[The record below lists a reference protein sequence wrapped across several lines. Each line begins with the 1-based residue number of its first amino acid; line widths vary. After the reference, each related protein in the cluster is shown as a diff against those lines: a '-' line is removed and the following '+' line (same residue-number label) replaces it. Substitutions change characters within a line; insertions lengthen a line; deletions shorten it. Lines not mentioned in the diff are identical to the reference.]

1 MRARDLFLEF
11 LPPAPT
17 VAPTVIPAPPPFDA
31 VSVAKDFVFL
41 VQKTKSFPDTS
52 PVRVALFDLF
62 SSLKNLQPA
71 AQNESVETNQSNMAA
86 MNNVAV
92 TMMTRLMERAAEIGP
107 EEAAQMANILHR
119 ITETYGEITSDEEV
133 QKSIIAAIKTVEL
146 NTKGEI
152 GALDAKIEATAKEFA
167 KRFNVKDVWAR
178 NLVGM
183 FSVSIPQRDRD
194 TFLDAC
200 KSGTAID
207 INAMIKQK
215 YGSID
220 DVVSNKIPT
229 IKQVYKSVKA
239 TLLDISLS
247 TGQRGATGPF
257 EAMLAIMGGADKPS
271 AADGGDL
278 VINGKQYEVKSTS
291 LSPSSRL
298 RKDGTLPNTG
308 GKSEAWLDSGPGG
321 EVSGSFL
328 RKLGT
333 DWILK
338 MAPSLMSNPR
348 FKEVWAKADFRPL
361 GLPYLETVLRE
372 LDKTQKELDKTQKT
386 EEEAGIS
393 LIAYMMS
400 QFFPAVVSTPG
411 FNFNNSIRRIYN
423 AIIKNQ
429 PERIALEQGIM
440 GLIGYMDKGNDGF
453 ILFNSSMQEYRII
466 SGMKEVLEIYKNPSK
481 FDIKFNTMTMG
492 RANKASPGIYFGP
505 DPKSERAKKY
515 FEFYNSDP
523 KRVALRKAAVE
534 QEKAAEQENNQDTQ
548 PVDQPPA
555 EVPAS
560 IQNQSRTLGNKI
572 PMGSR

>member
-1 MRARDLFLEF
+1 MRARELFLEF
-11 LPPAPT
+11 IQSSPT
-17 VAPTVIPAPPPFDA
+17 NSTTF
-31 VSVAKDFVFL
+31 SKDFLSL
-41 VQKTKSFPDTS
+41 VRGTKSLPNTS
-52 PVRVALFDLF
+52 PARVALLDIFL
-62 SSLKNLQPA
+62 SLKNLPPA
-71 AQNESVETNQSNMAA
+71 AQNESAEVSQANMATLDHLTEA
-86 MNNVAV
+86 VVAELFSRIQ
-92 TMMTRLMERAAEIGP
+92 MKDPALAAKLAAITHELAGELGP
-107 EEAAQMANILHR
+107 VSS
-119 ITETYGEITSDEEV
+119 SDSV
-133 QKSIIAAIKTVEL
+133 VKAKVAAIKTIEL

-152 GALDAKIEATAKEFA
+152 GALDADIEATAKQFA

-178 NLVGM
+178 NLIGM
-183 FSVSIPQRDRD
+183 FSVSIPQADRKK
-194 TFLDAC
+194 FLDAC
-200 KSGTAID
+200 LSGSAID
-207 INAMIKQK
+207 INAMIAQK
-215 YGSID
+215 HGSID
-220 DVVSNKIPT
+220 NVVN
-229 IKQVYKSVKA
+229 IKVPKLKEVYDSVKS

-338 MAPSLMSNPR
+338 MSPGLLTNPR
-348 FKEVWAKADFRPL
+348 FKEVWAKADFRPS

-372 LDKTQKELDKTQKT
+372 LDKTQKNGKK
-386 EEEAGIS
+386 AGIS

-400 QFFPAVVSTPG
+400 EFFPAVVSTPG
-411 FNFNNSIRRIYN
+411 FDFDRSIEKIYN
-423 AIIKNQ
+423 AINANQ
-429 PERIALEQGIM
+429 PEKIAVEQGIM

-453 ILFNSSMQEYRII
+453 ILFNSSVQEYRII
-466 SGMKEVLEIYKNPSK
+466 SGMKEVLEIYQNPSK

-492 RANKASPGIYFGP
+492 RSHKASPGIYFGP
-505 DPKSERAKKY
+505 DPTSERAKKY

-523 KRVALRKAAVE
+523 RRVELRRA
-534 QEKAAEQENNQDTQ
+534 AAEQENNSVSQFADQTS
-548 PVDQPPA
+548 VNQPPA

-560 IQNQSRTLGNKI
+560 IQNQTRTLGNKI

>member
-1 MRARDLFLEF
+1 MAALDHLTE
-11 LPPAPT
+11 AV
-17 VAPTVIPAPPPFDA
+17 VAE
-31 VSVAKDFVFL
+31 
-41 VQKTKSFPDTS
+41 
-52 PVRVALFDLF
+52 LF
-62 SSLKNLQPA
+62 SRIQMTDPA
-71 AQNESVETNQSNMAA
+71 LAA
-86 MNNVAV
+86 K
-92 TMMTRLMERAAEIGP
+92 L
-107 EEAAQMANILHR
+107 
-119 ITETYGEITSDEEV
+119 
-133 QKSIIAAIKTVEL
+133 AAITHKLAVELGTVSSSDSVVKAKVAAVKTIEL

-152 GALDAKIEATAKEFA
+152 GALDADIEATAKQFA

-178 NLVGM
+178 NLIGM
-183 FSVSIPQRDRD
+183 FSVSIPQADRKK
-194 TFLDAC
+194 FLDAC
-200 KSGTAID
+200 LSGSAID
-207 INAMIKQK
+207 INAMIAQK

-220 DVVSNKIPT
+220 NVVN
-229 IKQVYKSVKA
+229 IKVPKLKEVYDSVKA

-257 EAMLAIMGGADKPS
+257 EAMLAIMGGANKPS

-278 VINGKQYEVKSTS
+278 IINGKQYEVKSTS

-338 MAPSLMSNPR
+338 MSPSLLSNPR
-348 FKEVWAKADFRPL
+348 FKEVWAKADFRPS

-372 LDKTQKELDKTQKT
+372 LDKTQKNGKK
-386 EEEAGIS
+386 AGIS

-400 QFFPAVVSTPG
+400 EFFPAVVSTPG
-411 FNFNNSIRRIYN
+411 FDFDRSIEKIYN
-423 AIIKNQ
+423 AINTDQ
-429 PERIALEQGIM
+429 PEKIALEQGIM

-453 ILFNSSMQEYRII
+453 ILFNSSVQEYRII
-466 SGMKEVLEIYKNPSK
+466 SGMNEVLEIYQNPSK

-492 RANKASPGIYFGP
+492 RSHKASPGIYFGP
-505 DPKSERAKKY
+505 DPTSERAKKY

-523 KRVALRKAAVE
+523 RRVELRRA
-534 QEKAAEQENNQDTQ
+534 AAEQENNSVTRPDEQ
-548 PVDQPPA
+548 PPTEPSPA

-560 IQNQSRTLGNKI
+560 IQNQTRTLGNKI

>member
-11 LPPAPT
+11 LQPAPT
-17 VAPTVIPAPPPFDA
+17 AAPVDSASF
-31 VSVAKDFVFL
+31 AKDFLSL
-41 VQKTKSFPDTS
+41 VRSTKTLPNTS
-52 PVRVALFDLF
+52 PARVALFDVFQSLKKLPPTAQKESAETTHANIAALDHLTEAVVAELF
-62 SSLKNLQPA
+62 SRIQMTDPELA
-71 AQNESVETNQSNMAA
+71 ARLASVTHKLEQEM
-86 MNNVAV
+86 
-92 TMMTRLMERAAEIGP
+92 GP
-107 EEAAQMANILHR
+107 VSA
-119 ITETYGEITSDEEV
+119 SDPV
-133 QKSIIAAIKTVEL
+133 VKAKVAAIKTIEL

-152 GALDAKIEATAKEFA
+152 GALDADIEATAKDFA

-183 FSVSIPQRDRD
+183 FSVSVPQSDRKQ
-194 TFLDAC
+194 FLDAC
-200 KSGTAID
+200 KAGTAID
-207 INAMIKQK
+207 INAMLKQK

-220 DVVSNKIPT
+220 NVVNTKIP
-229 IKQVYKSVKA
+229 KLKEVYNSVKA

-257 EAMLAIMGGADKPS
+257 EAMLAIMGGANKPS
-271 AADGGDL
+271 AAEGGDL

-338 MAPSLMSNPR
+338 MSPSLMSNPR
-348 FKEVWAKADFRPL
+348 FKEVWAKADFRPT
-361 GLPYLETVLRE
+361 GLSYLETALRE
-372 LDKTQKELDKTQKT
+372 IDKVQNKRD
-386 EEEAGIS
+386 AGIS

-423 AIIKNQ
+423 AIIENQ
-429 PERIALEQGIM
+429 PERIAVEQGIM

-466 SGMKEVLEIYKNPSK
+466 SGIKEVLEVYKNPSK

-523 KRVALRKAAVE
+523 KRVELRRA
-534 QEKAAEQENNQDTQ
+534 AAEQERANEQESNQSTSPAEQ
-548 PVDQPPA
+548 TPA

-560 IQNQSRTLGNKI
+560 IQNQTRTLGNKI

>member
-1 MRARDLFLEF
+1 MRARELFLEF
-11 LPPAPT
+11 IQSSPT
-17 VAPTVIPAPPPFDA
+17 NSAGF
-31 VSVAKDFVFL
+31 SKDFLSL
-41 VQKTKSFPDTS
+41 VRNTKSLPGTS
-52 PVRVALFDLF
+52 PARVALLDVFL
-62 SSLKNLQPA
+62 SLKKLPPA
-71 AQNESVETNQSNMAA
+71 AQNESAETNQANMAA
-86 MNNVAV
+86 LDHLTEAVVAELFSRIQ
-92 TMMTRLMERAAEIGP
+92 MTDPALAAK
-107 EEAAQMANILHR
+107 L
-119 ITETYGEITSDEEV
+119 
-133 QKSIIAAIKTVEL
+133 AAITHKLAVELGPVSSSDSVVKAKVAAVKTIEL

-152 GALDAKIEATAKEFA
+152 GALDADIEATAKQFA

-178 NLVGM
+178 NLIGM
-183 FSVSIPQRDRD
+183 FSVSIPQADRKK
-194 TFLDAC
+194 FLDAC
-200 KSGTAID
+200 LSGSAID
-207 INAMIKQK
+207 INAMIAQK
-215 YGSID
+215 HGSID
-220 DVVSNKIPT
+220 NVVN
-229 IKQVYKSVKA
+229 IKVPKLKEVYDSVKS

-257 EAMLAIMGGADKPS
+257 EAMLAIMGGANKPS

-278 VINGKQYEVKSTS
+278 IINGKQYEVKSTS

-338 MAPSLMSNPR
+338 MSPSLLTNPR
-348 FKEVWAKADFRPL
+348 FKEVWAKADFRPS

-372 LDKTQKELDKTQKT
+372 LDKTQKNGKK
-386 EEEAGIS
+386 AGIS

-400 QFFPAVVSTPG
+400 EFFPAVVSTPG
-411 FNFNNSIRRIYN
+411 FDFDRSIEKIYN
-423 AIIKNQ
+423 AINTNQ
-429 PERIALEQGIM
+429 PEKIAVEQGIM

-453 ILFNSSMQEYRII
+453 ILFNSSVQEYRII
-466 SGMKEVLEIYKNPSK
+466 SGMQEVLEIYHNPSK

-492 RANKASPGIYFGP
+492 RSHKASPGIYFGP
-505 DPKSERAKKY
+505 DPTSERAKKY

-523 KRVALRKAAVE
+523 RRVELRRA
-534 QEKAAEQENNQDTQ
+534 AAERENNSVPQ
-548 PVDQPPA
+548 PDEQPPTEQTPA

-560 IQNQSRTLGNKI
+560 IQNQTRTLGNKI

>member
-1 MRARDLFLEF
+1 MRARELFLEF
-11 LPPAPT
+11 IQSSPT
-17 VAPTVIPAPPPFDA
+17 NSAGF
-31 VSVAKDFVFL
+31 SKDFLSL
-41 VQKTKSFPDTS
+41 VRNTKSLPGTS
-52 PVRVALFDLF
+52 PARVALLDVFL
-62 SSLKNLQPA
+62 SLKKLPPA
-71 AQNESVETNQSNMAA
+71 AQNESAETNQANMAA
-86 MNNVAV
+86 LDHLTEAVVAELFSRIQ
-92 TMMTRLMERAAEIGP
+92 MTDPALAAK
-107 EEAAQMANILHR
+107 L
-119 ITETYGEITSDEEV
+119 
-133 QKSIIAAIKTVEL
+133 AAITHKLAVELGPVSSSDSVVKAKVAAVKTIEL

-152 GALDAKIEATAKEFA
+152 GALDADIEATAKQFA

-178 NLVGM
+178 NLIGM
-183 FSVSIPQRDRD
+183 FSVSIPQADRKK
-194 TFLDAC
+194 FLDAC
-200 KSGTAID
+200 LSGSAID
-207 INAMIKQK
+207 INAMIAQK

-220 DVVSNKIPT
+220 NVVN
-229 IKQVYKSVKA
+229 IKVPKLKEVYDSVKA

-257 EAMLAIMGGADKPS
+257 EAMLAIMGGANKPS

-278 VINGKQYEVKSTS
+278 IINGKQYEVKSTS

-338 MAPSLMSNPR
+338 MSPSLLSNPR
-348 FKEVWAKADFRPL
+348 FKEVWAKADFRPS

-372 LDKTQKELDKTQKT
+372 LDKTQKNGKK
-386 EEEAGIS
+386 AGIS

-400 QFFPAVVSTPG
+400 EFFPAVVSTPG
-411 FNFNNSIRRIYN
+411 FDFDRSIEKIYN
-423 AIIKNQ
+423 AINTDQ
-429 PERIALEQGIM
+429 PEKIALEQGIM

-453 ILFNSSMQEYRII
+453 ILFNSSVQEYRII
-466 SGMKEVLEIYKNPSK
+466 SGMNEVLEIYQNPSK

-492 RANKASPGIYFGP
+492 RSHKASPGIYFGP
-505 DPKSERAKKY
+505 DPTSERAKKY

-523 KRVALRKAAVE
+523 RRVELRRA
-534 QEKAAEQENNQDTQ
+534 AAEQENNSVTRPDEQ
-548 PVDQPPA
+548 PPTEPSPA

-560 IQNQSRTLGNKI
+560 IQNQTRTLGNKI

>member
-1 MRARDLFLEF
+1 
-11 LPPAPT
+11 
-17 VAPTVIPAPPPFDA
+17 
-31 VSVAKDFVFL
+31 VSVASVTEL
-41 VQKTKSFPDTS
+41 LRRLEGNPELAA
-52 PVRVALFDLF
+52 RVAAELREKERTLGPI
-62 SSLKNLQPA
+62 SS
-71 AQNESVETNQSNMAA
+71 S
-86 MNNVAV
+86 
-92 TMMTRLMERAAEIGP
+92 
-107 EEAAQMANILHR
+107 
-119 ITETYGEITSDEEV
+119 EEV
-133 QKSIIAAIKTVEL
+133 QKAKIAAIKTVEL

-338 MAPSLMSNPR
+338 MSPSLMSNPR
-348 FKEVWAKADFRPL
+348 FKEVWAKADFRPT
-361 GLPYLETVLRE
+361 GLSYLETALKE
-372 LDKTQKELDKTQKT
+372 IDKVQNKRD
-386 EEEAGIS
+386 AGIS

-411 FNFNNSIRRIYN
+411 FDFNNSIRRIYN
-423 AIIKNQ
+423 AIIENQ
-429 PERIALEQGIM
+429 PERIAVEQGIM

-534 QEKAAEQENNQDTQ
+534 QEKAAERELMRASAEQENNQDAL
-548 PVDQPPA
+548 PA
-555 EVPAS
+555 EQTPAEFPAS
-560 IQNQSRTLGNKI
+560 IQNQTRTLGNKI
-572 PMGSR
+572 PMSSR